1 MSYEI
6 IRFFKDGDSRTIKKG
21 LTESEAQEWCSNP
34 ETSSR
39 TAQGKPAKNLTK
51 RRGEW
56 FDGYREVKA

>member
-21 LTESEAQEWCSNP
+21 LTLEEVQAWCSHP
-34 ETSSR
+34 ETSSS